1 MAPSPTGF
9 LHIGG
14 VRTFLFNWLFAR
26 GRGGE
31 CLLRIENTDVSREV
45 ADATEQIQHSLQWLG
60 IDWDGPVTFQLD
72 AMGRCGDLATRL
84 VEEGKAYED
93 EGAIRF
99 RMPDEGVTAWED
111 AVRGRI
117 EFPNEQLEDLVIIR
131 SDGRATYNFANPVED
146 MDDGITHVIRGSD
159 HVSNTPKQLRILE
172 ALGHEPPVYAHVPDV
187 LGSDGK
193 KLSKRH
199 GATAVDDFRIAGY
212 LPEALMNFIALLGW
226 APDGETTIMSPA
238 ELVARFTLDRV
249 GSSPA
254 TFDYEKLD
262 WMNGVYLRALP
273 QGDYAER
280 LIAYLREQG
289 IEWPEERV
297 RAAAPLVQEKIERL
311 GQFPEFAGFLFERRT
326 RGRRR
331 GTRPGGA
338 RRGRRH
344 ARRARAVH
352 LGGGRGGAAGARRP
366 PGPEAAAGIS
376 ADPDRRHRIEG
387 FTWTVRE
394 HRAAGAR
401 GNART
406 DQKRQRGSGLGRARG
421 SRARWN
427 SLQARRLKRG
437 VGRGS
442 WMSNLDA
449 SAPTFLT
456 SKLERPGETPGY
468 GRYAR

>member
-60 IDWDGPVTFQLD
+60 IDWDGAVTFQLD

-84 VEEGKAYED
+84 VEEEKAYED

-226 APDGETTIMSPA
+226 APDGETTIMSPD
-238 ELVARFTLDRV
+238 ELVERFTLDRV

-262 WMNGVYLRALP
+262 WMNGVHLRALP
-273 QGDYAER
+273 QRDYAER

-297 RAAAPLVQEKIERL
+297 SAAAPLVQEKIERL
-311 GQFPEFAGFLFERRT
+311 GQFPEFAGFLFERRI
-326 RGRRR
+326 GYDAAELD
-331 GTRPGGA
+331 PEVLA
-338 RRGRRH
+338 
-344 ARRARAVH
+344 
-352 LGGGRGGAAGARRP
+352 GAADTLAEVEP
-366 PGPEAAAGIS
+366 FTAVAIEAALRAL
-376 ADPDRRHRIEG
+376 ADRLGQKPRQAFQPIRIAV
-387 FTWTVRE
+387 T
-394 HRAAGAR
+394 GAKVSP
-401 GNART
+401 GLFE
-406 DQKRQRGSGLGRARG
+406 SIELLGR
-421 SRARWN
+421 
-427 SLQARRLKRG
+427 
-437 VGRGS
+437 
-442 WMSNLDA
+442 
-449 SAPTFLT
+449 
-456 SKLERPGETPGY
+456 EETLV
-468 GRYAR
+468 RIRNAHAAAA